1 MSAPGISLRHARV
14 RYGPLEALHGV
25 TLHAPAPGVTVL
37 LGRNGSGRT
46 TALRALAG
54 TVPLSRG
61 AVVWDGTDI
70 TGMPAY
76 ERARRGLCLVPDRRA
91 VFGSLTVRENL
102 GLAAPDQDFA
112 PALDA
117 YPQLGSLLPRKAG
130 TLSGGEQR
138 MLALSRA
145 LLARARVV
153 LVDEPAQGMSPTVAA
168 RTYELLSG
176 LDACVIVA
184 EQRLPPGLHDRTAI
198 VYELRR
204 GAVVFSG
211 EATEAAVSAAAGP
224 SGPADASRR
233 RGPAGPPGPPGPT
246 LPGDSGSRWPRPPEG
261 PPEKSAKML
270 PEGASEEAPE

>member
-1 MSAPGISLRHARV
+1 MTTLSLRHARV

-25 TLHAPAPGVTVL
+25 TIAAAGPGLTVL

-54 TVPLSRG
+54 TVRLTG
-61 AVVWDGTDI
+61 GTVVWDGVDVTRVAAD
-70 TGMPAY
+70 
-76 ERARRGLCLVPDRRA
+76 ERARRGLCLVPERQA

-102 GLAAPDQDFA
+102 ELAAPSYDS
-112 PALDA
+112 ALDA
-117 YPQLGSLLPRKAG
+117 YPRLESLLARRAG

-168 RTYELLSG
+168 RTYELLAG

-184 EQRLPPGLHDRTAI
+184 EQRLPPVLRGRAAVVH
-198 VYELRR
+198 ELRR

-211 EATEAAVSAAAGP
+211 EAGEYERRAAA
-224 SGPADASRR
+224 R
-233 RGPAGPPGPPGPT
+233 PT
-246 LPGDSGSRWPRPPEG
+246 GPRP
-261 PPEKSAKML
+261 SA
-270 PEGASEEAPE
+270 